1 MSGYYD
7 YTPLVQLDRPVV
19 LTSYLTEFTRAVA
32 HRAAA
37 LLGLPY
43 HDIERLIE
51 HEAGQD
57 IAKLVFDGGEASYRR
72 HESLCLQRVLRE
84 RPSGLIALSDG
95 GLLDDDNLDR
105 IRHLGRL
112 VLFDF
117 DLPNLYW
124 RTQRL
129 SRRSDS
135 TDWHPLFE
143 GPPSSIDEIRPFFLE
158 RKGGFSSPDLCIDSN
173 SLEPPAACEIVMR
186 WMESE
191 P

>member
-1 MSGYYD
+1 VSGYYD
-7 YTPLVQLDRPVV
+7 YTPLVQLDTPVV
-19 LTSYLTEFTRAVA
+19 LTGYLTEFTRAVA
-32 HRAAA
+32 YRAAA

-57 IAKLVFDGGEASYRR
+57 IAKLVFDGGETSYRQL
-72 HESLCLQRVLRE
+72 EALCLQRVLRE

-124 RTQRL
+124 RAQRL

-158 RKGGFSSPDLCIDSN
+158 RKAGFSRPDLCIDSN

-186 WMESE
+186 WMESG

>member
-19 LTSYLTEFTRAVA
+19 LSGYLTEFTRAVTY
-32 HRAAA
+32 RATA

-57 IAKLVFDGGEASYRR
+57 IAKLVFEGGEASYRQV
-72 HESLCLQRVLRE
+72 ESSCLQRVLRE

-105 IRHLGRL
+105 IRNRGRL

-124 RTQRL
+124 RAQRL
-129 SRRSDS
+129 GRRNDS
-135 TDWHPLFE
+135 TDWHPLYE
-143 GPPSSIDEIRPFFLE
+143 GSPSSIDEIRPYFLE
-158 RKGGFSSPDLCIDSN
+158 RKAGFSRPDLRIDSN

-186 WMESE
+186 WIQSE